1 MTQLTKPKIGV
12 AGVGYVGGAVKH
24 WFETQGLPLFL
35 YDKGKDIGS
44 LEELNKAEVV
54 FLCLPTPFAE
64 TSSNLARGAS
74 ACGFDE
80 KTGFNDS
87 AIWEVL
93 RGLQG
98 NKVVVVKSTVL
109 PGSTD
114 KYQKSFPQHKLLF
127 NPEFLTEKAAVQDFI
142 NPKRQIVGYTE
153 KSKDDAEKIMNFLPK
168 APFQKI
174 MSAKDAEMVKY
185 FGNLFLANR
194 VIFANQMY
202 DVCEKL
208 GVDYESV
215 KEVAAQDPR
224 VGSSHFDV
232 FYEGYR
238 GYSRSCLP
246 KDTKAFIQLAES
258 LGLKPK
264 LFKTVD
270 EVNEKFIYGD
280 KNYEW

>member
-1 MTQLTKPKIGV
+1 MSQASQQKIGV

-35 YDKGKDIGS
+35 YDKGKGVGS

-54 FLCLPTPFAE
+54 FLCLPTPF
-64 TSSNLARGAS
+64 
-74 ACGFDE
+74 DE
-80 KTGFNDS
+80 KSGFSDS

-93 RGLQG
+93 KGLEG
-98 NKVVVVKSTVL
+98 EKVVVVKSTVL

-114 KYQKSFPQHKLLF
+114 KYQASFPQHKILF
-127 NPEFLTEKAAVQDFI
+127 NPEFLTEKNANQDFI
-142 NPKRQIVGYTE
+142 NPKRQLVGYTKE
-153 KSKDDAEKIMNFLPK
+153 STQEAEKVMAFLPK
-168 APFQKI
+168 AHFQRI
-174 MSAKDAEMVKY
+174 MEAKAAEMVKY

-208 GVDYESV
+208 GIDYDAV
-215 KEVAAQDPR
+215 KEAAGEDSR
-224 VGSSHFDV
+224 VGNSHFDV
-232 FYEGYR
+232 FSDGYR

-258 LGLKPK
+258 LGLNPR
-264 LFKTVD
+264 LLKTID
-270 EVNEKFIYGD
+270 EVNERFIFGD